1 MRDFAGRNAP
11 WSRIDPER
19 RNGVLL
25 VGGIVV
31 VILFAIGLIAYGYY
45 NDRIAPQH
53 DTVIKVGDKG
63 FDYSYVERRARAD
76 LVRGRLDTRDLGN
89 SLYNLMVRIQ
99 REQLVREASA
109 ALGISVTEAE
119 IEERYRTKLNLTEE
133 STREQ
138 FAARLKAELLSTG
151 LSLDDY
157 HAVTA
162 VEVLERKLRAQFE
175 SEVPSQAEQV
185 DLQLIEVETQAEAL
199 KARDSLNEGRGFGV
213 LAVEVST
220 YAQAQQNAGDLSWTP
235 RGAVP
240 PEVAEAAFSIELNVI
255 SDLIEGRDAYYLIRV
270 NGKETR
276 EVTTDAKNRIVE
288 QSLDTAIADAR
299 ETHGAEI
306 TMTTQQIQ
314 RLALSVS
321 SSGV

>member
-63 FDYSYVERRARAD
+63 FDYSYVERRARAE

-89 SLYNLMVRIQ
+89 SLYNLRVRIQ

-109 ALGISVTEAE
+109 ALGISVTDAE

-175 SEVPSQAEQV
+175 SEVPSQAE
-185 DLQLIEVETQAEAL
+185 
-199 KARDSLNEGRGFGV
+199 
-213 LAVEVST
+213 
-220 YAQAQQNAGDLSWTP
+220 
-235 RGAVP
+235 
-240 PEVAEAAFSIELNVI
+240 
-255 SDLIEGRDAYYLIRV
+255 
-270 NGKETR
+270 
-276 EVTTDAKNRIVE
+276 
-288 QSLDTAIADAR
+288 
-299 ETHGAEI
+299 
-306 TMTTQQIQ
+306 
-314 RLALSVS
+314 
-321 SSGV
+321 